1 MSLHESC
8 YHALTRIFRLKIDLG
23 AQAYQT
29 VMSSDGPVQVNAPL
43 LLKQPVKQ
51 QFVPRS
57 QLVQSGQ
64 KVHTLPVGSAHSNGT
79 KRNGSHLQLS
89 AIQLKPNAQPVQ
101 APVYRKITT
110 QQFSRPGKCGGGYFS
125 KLFPD

>member
-1 MSLHESC
+1 
-8 YHALTRIFRLKIDLG
+8 
-23 AQAYQT
+23 
-29 VMSSDGPVQVNAPL
+29 MSSDGPVQVNAPL

-110 QQFSRPGKCGGGYFS
+110 QQFSRPGKCGGGLIFKVIS
-125 KLFPD
+125 GLSLSSNFCQGSS

>member
-1 MSLHESC
+1 
-8 YHALTRIFRLKIDLG
+8 
-23 AQAYQT
+23 
-29 VMSSDGPVQVNAPL
+29 MSSDGPVQVNAPL

-57 QLVQSGQ
+57 QLVQTGQ
-64 KVHTLPVGSAHSNGT
+64 KVHTLPVGAHSNGT

-110 QQFSRPGKCGGGYFS
+110 QQFSRPGKWGS
-125 KLFPD
+125 